1 MNDITQAARL
11 ISAGVWGKGVV
22 GDRAYDSNAFM
33 SDLGTR
39 GLEVVIPAR
48 GNRVAPRTIAPEL
61 SRRRNV
67 IERWFGRLK
76 GFRRIAT
83 RFDKTRSSYAGFV
96 ALGASAL
103 AERGWAG

>member
-11 ISAGVWGKGVV
+11 ISADVWGKGVI
-22 GDRAYDSNAFM
+22 GDRAYDSNAFV
-33 SDLGTR
+33 SDLGKR
-39 GLEVVIPAR
+39 GFEVVIPAR
-48 GNRVAPRTIAPEL
+48 SNRLAPRKIAPEL
-61 SRRRNV
+61 YRRRNV

-83 RFDKTRSSYAGFV
+83 RYDKTRSSYAGFV

-103 AERGWAG
+103 AVQGWAG